1 MKKILSLVVLFGV
14 GLAVAA
20 PKVSNACSKAKG
32 EKACSES
39 LLQLAEKGKSGDT
52 LAVDL
57 YGKTLAVV
65 RKNKKFMKPVM
76 VKVDTLLWES
86 CKKKETAACLSA
98 CLDRTDSSFLRPDAP
113 DSALCSENPQK
124 LVARKIDVPTP
135 SPMRVL
141 TDSLNRDVF
150 WNSPFE
156 FSRRWMLAIGDSAFL
171 SLDSAASEI
180 LSADPS
186 DFALA
191 KRRFHYCF
199 AFGDTLNSLLDSLN
213 APVRCPV
220 IGSVLDTRDN
230 RVYRVERFGE
240 KIWTI
245 DNMSFDIPD
254 SSACYDGD
262 SLNCEKYGRLYTFA
276 AAQGACPDG
285 FRMATD
291 EDFESLSPSDAA
303 DFSVSV
309 AFGGYFNQNGICALA
324 GEGTYFWTATEEDD
338 SRGFVR
344 NLFSDANALEKAS
357 VDKKF
362 GLSVRCVQE

>member
-1 MKKILSLVVLFGV
+1 MKKIFFLVVAFGI
-14 GLAVAA
+14 GLAIAA
-20 PKVSNACSKAKG
+20 PKVSGACSKPKG

-39 LLQLAEKGKSGDT
+39 LSLLAEKGKAGDT
-52 LAVDL
+52 LAMEL
-57 YGKTLAVV
+57 YGKTLSSI
-65 RKNKKFMKPVM
+65 RKNKRFMKPVM

-86 CKKKETAACLSA
+86 CKKKEAAACLSA
-98 CLDRTDSSFLRPDAP
+98 CLDRTDSSFLRADAP
-113 DSALCSENPQK
+113 DSSLCAANPQK
-124 LVARKIDVPTP
+124 LVARKINVPTP
-135 SPMRVL
+135 SPMQVL
-141 TDSLNRDVF
+141 VDSLNRDVF
-150 WNSPFE
+150 WNSSFE
-156 FSRRWMLAIGDSAFL
+156 FSRRWMLAIGDPAFL
-171 SLDSAASEI
+171 SLDSTVSEI
-180 LSADPS
+180 LSAEPS
-186 DFALA
+186 DFASA
-191 KRRFHYCF
+191 KRKFHFCF
-199 AFGDTLNSLLDSLN
+199 AFGDTLNFILDSLN

-220 IGSVLDTRDN
+220 VGSVVDARDN
-230 RVYRVERFGE
+230 RTYRVERFGE

-245 DNMSFDIPD
+245 DNMAFDIPD

-276 AAQGACPDG
+276 AASGACPEG

-291 EDFESLSPSDAA
+291 GDFESLSPADVA

-324 GEGTYFWTATEEDD
+324 GEGTYFWTATEEDA